1 LVDPLID
8 YLLDESVALLVPE
21 AAPAGLEEL
30 ASAAEPPEEL
40 VLGSPSSA
48 GFGRMK
54 PLNTP
59 VPWNESIFPTP
70 YRTRSIVDFMDQ

>member
-1 LVDPLID
+1 MVDPLID

-21 AAPAGLEEL
+21 ALSSWLG
-30 ASAAEPPEEL
+30 AAEPPEEL